1 MLGGLYAD
9 KRTPNLIHKH
19 REIII
24 KEMVG
29 LFFSCLSWGL
39 GNNPL
44 CE

>member
-29 LFFSCLSWGL
+29 LFFSCLTEL
-39 GNNPL
+39 GVREQPPL
-44 CE
+44 